1 MPLKKSASKKAFSDN
16 VKREME
22 SGKKQ
27 KQAVA
32 ISYSVK
38 RKAQEEKEMN
48 DNEYISRFAEG
59 ESLSFKISK
68 CYKAV
73 EDLIAHKNYQI
84 DENKKFE
91 NRLEKIDASTQEH
104 FLSHH
109 YLIEHAEEGV
119 EKCFEGL
126 DKCFERIG
134 RIEKYLGKIIEQ
146 NHQFDKELKKILLL
160 CESRTRYGI

>member
-1 MPLKKSASKKAFSDN
+1 
-16 VKREME
+16 
-22 SGKKQ
+22 
-27 KQAVA
+27 
-32 ISYSVK
+32 
-38 RKAQEEKEMN
+38 MN

-59 ESLSFKISK
+59 EGLSFKISK

-84 DENKKFE
+84 DNNRRTYLRLSEMEEKNSAHFE
-91 NRLEKIDASTQEH
+91 
-104 FLSHH
+104 SHSL
-109 YLIEHAEEGV
+109 LINHAQDGI
-119 EKCFEGL
+119 

-160 CESRTRYGI
+160 CEPKTRYGI